1 MTSFQNARRLVI
13 KVGTSSLTYETGL
26 INIRQVEQLCRV
38 LADLKN
44 SGRDII
50 LVSSG
55 SIAVGTAKLGL
66 DGRPRTI
73 PGKQAAAAVG
83 QCELMY
89 LYDKHFI
96 EYHHKIAQ
104 VLLTRDVIENPQRK
118 RNVQNTF

>member
-55 SIAVGTAKLGL
+55 SIAVGTSQAGDDGRQRVVIAKLDFFSGNGVVFV
-66 DGRPRTI
+66 DNGDDSH
-73 PGKQAAAAVG
+73 
-83 QCELMY
+83 M
-89 LYDKHFI
+89 
-96 EYHHKIAQ
+96 
-104 VLLTRDVIENPQRK
+104 
-118 RNVQNTF
+118 

>member
-55 SIAVGTAKLGL
+55 SIAVGTAKLGS
-66 DGRPRTI
+66 GRPPAHHSR
-73 PGKQAAAAVG
+73 QAGRSSCRPVRAHVP
-83 QCELMY
+83 
-89 LYDKHFI
+89 
-96 EYHHKIAQ
+96 
-104 VLLTRDVIENPQRK
+104 V
-118 RNVQNTF
+118 

>member
-83 QCELMY
+83 PVSYTHL
-89 LYDKHFI
+89 
-96 EYHHKIAQ
+96 
-104 VLLTRDVIENPQRK
+104 DVYK
-118 RNVQNTF
+118 RQDRSRSQTAWDP